1 MFPAV
6 RFVLCCA
13 FFAVAAQAQQFA
25 ISPTTLPDG
34 TVGLV
39 YGTGATLSV
48 NTGSG
53 VDDWS
58 VSAGSLPPRLFLVP
72 PFQSSVPAVF
82 CIPTPA
88 GAYSFTIKGGD
99 THARLGATQ
108 AYTIKIAG
116 AGLTSSPPP

>member
-58 VSAGSLPPRLFLVP
+58 VSAGPPPPRPSLLPGPSSPQLLFCL
-72 PFQSSVPAVF
+72 
-82 CIPTPA
+82 
-88 GAYSFTIKGGD
+88 
-99 THARLGATQ
+99 
-108 AYTIKIAG
+108 
-116 AGLTSSPPP
+116 SPPPRARNLTRKADRTPGPIRPTHATT